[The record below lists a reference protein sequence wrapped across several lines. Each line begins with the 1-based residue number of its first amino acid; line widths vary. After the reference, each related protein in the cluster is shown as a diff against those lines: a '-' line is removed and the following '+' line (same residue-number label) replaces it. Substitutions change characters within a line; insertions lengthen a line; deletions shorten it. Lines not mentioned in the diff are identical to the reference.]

1 MLYKD
6 ACNMKS
12 NQRNLGTIKCSNLC
26 TEIIEYTAKDEVA
39 VCNLASIVL
48 PKFVYPVSESNPS
61 SPLPSRAVVYNVP
74 LTPTKD
80 VVAEAVADV
89 VTVTETEAEAT
100 VQGDAKAI
108 SASATSSG
116 GFVFDHQRLY
126 EVTKVITK
134 NLNKIIDINYYPIP
148 EAKNSNFRHRPIGM
162 GVQGLADA
170 FQLMKLSFDS
180 PEARRLNVD
189 IFETIYFAALDA
201 SCELAE
207 KKGTYESY
215 PDSPVSKGS
224 VGHDIVVHQCTHSLT
239 HSLTHTLPLLT
250 HTHSLSHTLPPSLYS
265 TSHHIT
271 SYHMTGILQHDMW
284 GVKGNDRWNW
294 ADLRQRIS
302 THGVRNSL
310 LIAPMPTASTAQVG
324 RNLYMTRDTRRIFVT
339 TPTVELKFDF
349 LVNMILILILTQ
361 LISSNLLSSFNLGV
375 NRFLVTTNASSRT
388 LLICTFGG
396 CGQGSSSL
404 LILTY

>member
-12 NQRNLGTIKCSNLC
+12 NQQNLGTIKCSNLC
-26 TEIIEYTAKDEVA
+26 TEIIEYTAQDEVA

-48 PKFVYPVSESNPS
+48 PKFVYPVGEGSAT
-61 SPLPSRAVVYNVP
+61 LPPRAVVYNIP
-74 LTPTKD
+74 SIPSTASGD
-80 VVAEAVADV
+80 VVAEGEAGASAEVVAASLTEV
-89 VTVTETEAEAT
+89 ETEATIA
-100 VQGDAKAI
+100 GDA
-108 SASATSSG
+108 ASAPSSSSPSAAG

-189 IFETIYFAALDA
+189 IFETIYYAALDA

-215 PDSPVSKGS
+215 PDSPVSKGEADHS
-224 VGHDIVVHQCTHSLT
+224 GVIRMRGAVH
-239 HSLTHTLPLLT
+239 
-250 HTHSLSHTLPPSLYS
+250 Y
-265 TSHHIT
+265 
-271 SYHMTGILQHDMW
+271 
-284 GVKGNDRWNW
+284 
-294 ADLRQRIS
+294 
-302 THGVRNSL
+302 
-310 LIAPMPTASTAQVG
+310 IA
-324 RNLYMTRDTRRIFVT
+324 
-339 TPTVELKFDF
+339 
-349 LVNMILILILTQ
+349 VNCI
-361 LISSNLLSSFNLGV
+361 LLS
-375 NRFLVTTNASSRT
+375 T
-388 LLICTFGG
+388 L
-396 CGQGSSSL
+396 
-404 LILTY
+404 